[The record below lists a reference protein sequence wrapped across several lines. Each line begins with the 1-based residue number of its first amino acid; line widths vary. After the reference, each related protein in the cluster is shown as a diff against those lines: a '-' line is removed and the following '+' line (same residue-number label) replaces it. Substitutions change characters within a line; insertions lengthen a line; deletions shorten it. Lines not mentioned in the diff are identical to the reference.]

1 MYLTYEEYQNMGGA
15 LDETTFNDLEYE
27 ARTYVDRVTFRRLQ
41 GEEVIPEAVKECMYH
56 IIRLVALRLEAL
68 TPQTD
73 GVLGT
78 STLSVSIT
86 SRSND
91 GVSESYNVLSV
102 KDIISSMDKEIDKTI
117 NRYLQGVR
125 NSLGKRL
132 LYRGLYPGE

>member
-27 ARTYVDRVTFRRLQ
+27 ARTYVDWVTFRRLQ

-78 STLSVSIT
+78 STLGVSIT